1 LFTSLLHEYSPLDA
15 VSTLLRTRHDEPPEV
30 LMPEIAR
37 TVYRTFYGSGESRVG
52 VLRTLFFEISALTPD
67 TSEAAQEVLRAIV
80 GSLAVYLVGQMQTG
94 RLRQMHPVLALQSFV
109 GPIFFHLMTRPLAEQ
124 VLGFDVDGEEAVTLL
139 AENWLR
145 GMSPKEGGRE

>member
-1 LFTSLLHEYSPLDA
+1 
-15 VSTLLRTRHDEPPEV
+15 
-30 LMPEIAR
+30 
-37 TVYRTFYGSGESRVG
+37 
-52 VLRTLFFEISALTPD
+52 
-67 TSEAAQEVLRAIV
+67 VLRAIV

-94 RLRQMHPVLALQSFV
+94 RLRHMHPVLALQSFV

-145 GMSPKEGGRE
+145 GMSPKEEDHE